1 VTKSSGP
8 GKVLLDR
15 FGCES
20 RSISLLETSPGRAIF
35 ACVKGIDSMLEM
47 LERVFGP
54 LRRYTA
60 EFYSECA
67 EEAWQSDFF
76 EKDGKKSFFVVLL
89 SDEEDPCFMVY
100 LWREEGFFWISK
112 SSNDVFKTEE
122 EALKIKEEL
131 LR

>member
-1 VTKSSGP
+1 
-8 GKVLLDR
+8 
-15 FGCES
+15 
-20 RSISLLETSPGRAIF
+20 
-35 ACVKGIDSMLEM
+35 MLEM

-67 EEAWQSDFF
+67 EETWRSDFF
-76 EKDGKKSFFVVLL
+76 EKDCKKSFFVVLL
-89 SDEEDPCFMVY
+89 SDEEEPCFMVE
-100 LWREEGFFWISK
+100 LWQEQGFSWISK
-112 SSNDVFKTEE
+112 SPSGFFLKTEE